1 MQRLSAILVLLV
13 TASLKVAALIHQP
26 PLLEQQDPILGT
38 SLKVVLVG
46 ALLVETVVLL
56 ALLRIRD
63 RGAAALVI
71 LTFIV
76 PASLYRLAAH
86 LAGGAACPCLG
97 QPSGW
102 WPWLAYHD
110 TMVLNTLAAWLFLSS
125 VWVVETR
132 LRS

>member
-1 MQRLSAILVLLV
+1 
-13 TASLKVAALIHQP
+13 
-26 PLLEQQDPILGT
+26 
-38 SLKVVLVG
+38 
-46 ALLVETVVLL
+46 VLL

-63 RGAAALVI
+63 RGPAALVI

-86 LAGGAACPCLG
+86 LTGGAACPWLG

-102 WPWLAYHD
+102 WPWLANHE

>member
-1 MQRLSAILVLLV
+1 MQRVSAILVLLI

-26 PLLEQQDPILGT
+26 PVLEQQDPILGT
-38 SLKVVLVG
+38 SLKVVLQG
-46 ALLVETVVLL
+46 ALLVETVMVVS
-56 ALLRIRD
+56 LLRIRD

-86 LAGGAACPCLG
+86 LSGGASCPCLG

-102 WPWLAYHD
+102 WPWLAHHE

>member
-1 MQRLSAILVLLV
+1 MHRVSAILVLLV

-38 SLKVVLVG
+38 SLKVVLIG

-86 LAGGAACPCLG
+86 LSGGATCPCLG
-97 QPSGW
+97 HPSGW
-102 WPWLAYHD
+102 WPWLASHE